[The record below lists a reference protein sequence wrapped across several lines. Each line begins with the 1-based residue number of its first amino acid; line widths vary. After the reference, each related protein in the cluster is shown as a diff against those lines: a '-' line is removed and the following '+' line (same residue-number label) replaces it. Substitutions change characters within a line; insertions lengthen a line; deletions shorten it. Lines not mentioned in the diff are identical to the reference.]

1 MTSAK
6 ACIGSFADFAL
17 RAWLYP
23 AIPSYLNNSLLNSED
38 RFHSSQFF
46 QGDVAMDSVFL
57 CYLAPRG
64 GLALAYGADLARA
77 ACVEPAA

>member
-1 MTSAK
+1 MPASSQLWRSVVK
-6 ACIGSFADFAL
+6 
-17 RAWLYP
+17 P
-23 AIPSYLNNSLLNSED
+23 AIPSYLNNLLLSSED

-57 CYLAPRG
+57 CYIAPRG
-64 GLALAYGADLARA
+64 VLGLAYAANFARA